1 MLIYIATFIVI
12 SLLFNALWFY
22 AAHKGRLLAREADPR
37 VVRAI
42 SRAYPLGPVWYA
54 IAFGM
59 PSLVSDFT
67 SSAITLSRA
76 VSMAL
81 STSSIDAVLLT
92 MWI

>member
-54 IAFGM
+54 IAFA
-59 PSLVSDFT
+59 LVWFSPLGF
-67 SSAITLSRA
+67 SPLVGIICSAALAIYFA
-76 VSMAL
+76 VFGRGA
-81 STSSIDAVLLT
+81 I
-92 MWI
+92 